1 MTQPTSQASRSRR
14 APPALHAARARGF
27 TLIEVMVSLIVLSIG
42 LLGIGKL
49 VLFSARANDSA
60 YLRGQATEMA
70 YEILDNMRANR
81 QIAVTQGYDTPLAT
95 VPPNPGSCIT
105 AVCAPATLGL
115 YDVYT
120 WKTHLAVLPSGQGS
134 VVTAGNP
141 TTATITVQWDDAAA
155 QSTFGGTA
163 VGVAA
168 PQSVVLETIL

>member
-1 MTQPTSQASRSRR
+1 MTHRANKLRR
-14 APPALHAARARGF
+14 RTRGF
-27 TLIEVMVSLIVLSIG
+27 TLIEVLVSLLVLSVG

-60 YLRGQATEMA
+60 YLRGQATEFA

-81 QIAVTQGYDTPLAT
+81 TVAVTQGYDTTMASAPT
-95 VPPNPGSCIT
+95 NPGTCFDSPCPT
-105 AVCAPATLGL
+105 TLAQ

-120 WKTHLAVLPSGQGS
+120 WKTRLGQALPSGEAS
-134 VVTAGNP
+134 VVTAGTP

-155 QSTFGGTA
+155 QSTFGGSA

-168 PQSVVLETIL
+168 PMTVVLETIL